1 MPDASPPLPRP
12 DALTEAFWDAC
23 RRRELVVSCCAD
35 CGHLFLPP
43 GPCCPRCWSPGVT
56 PRPVSGEGHVYSFC
70 VYRRSY
76 HPAFPAPY
84 VVALVQ
90 LAEGP
95 RMISNVVGCAPEAVH
110 VDMPVRVRF
119 DAVGEF
125 SLPRFE
131 PLGAGGGGS

>member
-1 MPDASPPLPRP
+1 MPDALPPLPQP
-12 DALTEAFWDAC
+12 DAHTAAFWNAC
-23 RRRELVVSCCAD
+23 RRDELVVWRCVGCE
-35 CGHLFLPP
+35 HLFLPP
-43 GPCCPRCWSPGVT
+43 GPCCPRCWSPGVA
-56 PRPVSGEGHVYSFC
+56 PRAVSGNGRVYSFC

-76 HPAFPAPY
+76 HPAVPAPY

-95 RMISNVVGCAPEAVH
+95 RMISNVVGCAPEEVR

-125 SLPRFE
+125 SLPKFE
-131 PLGAGGGGS
+131 PLGTGGEGS